1 MSSHAWH
8 VSADFVGKIGFLYL
22 AMSFPEVVFAGSFSD
37 VWLLTGGVGMSS
49 QLWQGG
55 MFTATLNADGKCMAG
70 IFAVRSSALPGRVL
84 LEELMQQQ
92 LVAAISNCSS
102 NKQVK
107 WWRLASPGCWGKRA
121 SPWTARSWRPRT
133 FTRSRQAIPP
143 MDGRCRY
150 QLLGNVL
157 LLVCQQQQR
166 SPLQRWPHHNGRD
179 LVFEGK

>member
-1 MSSHAWH
+1 MLHVMSSHAWH

-92 LVAAISNCSS
+92 LVAAISNSS
-102 NKQVK
+102 SDKQVK

-133 FTRSRQAIPP
+133 FTRSRQAI
-143 MDGRCRY
+143 G
-150 QLLGNVL
+150 L
-157 LLVCQQQQR
+157 
-166 SPLQRWPHHNGRD
+166 SSNGWTMS
-179 LVFEGK
+179 LPTFG

>member
-92 LVAAISNCSS
+92 LVAAISNSS
-102 NKQVK
+102 SDKQVK

-133 FTRSRQAIPP
+133 FTRSRQAI
-143 MDGRCRY
+143 G
-150 QLLGNVL
+150 L
-157 LLVCQQQQR
+157 
-166 SPLQRWPHHNGRD
+166 SSNGWTMS
-179 LVFEGK
+179 LPTFG